1 MSRPEEMYTDS
12 IEHPEKY
19 DGRVRDLLQELT
31 SARRE
36 PTAEERALLDTAVLD
51 FAAKPRPAA
60 PAPKKVQPLAKP
72 VEFRTPD
79 FATEVAAESPEEES
93 AIPDGQPKAFWWV

>member
-12 IEHPEKY
+12 LEHPEKY
-19 DGRVRDLLQELT
+19 DSRVRDLLQELAT
-31 SARRE
+31 MRRE
-36 PTAEERALLDTAVLD
+36 PTAEERMLLDAAVLD
-51 FAAKPRPAA
+51 FAAKPKPQA
-60 PAPKKVQPLAKP
+60 PAPKKVQQLSRP